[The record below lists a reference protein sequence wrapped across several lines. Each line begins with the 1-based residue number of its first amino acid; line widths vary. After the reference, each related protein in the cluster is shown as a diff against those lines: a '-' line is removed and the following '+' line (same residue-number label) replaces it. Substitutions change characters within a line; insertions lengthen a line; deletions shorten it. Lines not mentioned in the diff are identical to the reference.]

1 MSFSPASPVTGAP
14 ATSLTSPTYTLSADT
29 PPNTGISIQKA
40 VTAIGGTQS
49 GVDTSSSVSR
59 PFTITFSRPANFKT
73 LPSVNPVTGVLPRV
87 PMNEWTLL
95 TRKGVTP
102 LTGQAP
108 VIMTIRTTISVP
120 AGADTADAPNVR
132 AALSLHAGVL
142 WEQSNEID
150 TSLTTGVL

>member
-29 PPNTGISIQKA
+29 PPNAVSIQKA
-40 VTAIGGTQS
+40 VTAIGGTQT

-73 LPSVNPVTGVLPRV
+73 LPPVNALTGVLGRV
-87 PMNEWTLL
+87 PMNVWTLL

-102 LTGQAP
+102 LAGQAP
-108 VIMTIRTTISVP
+108 VTMQVRTEISVP

-142 WEQSNEID
+142 WEQSDQID

>member
-29 PPNTGISIQKA
+29 PPNAFSVQKA

-49 GVDTSSSVSR
+49 GVDASSSVSK
-59 PFTITFSRPANFKT
+59 PFTITFSRPSNFKT
-73 LPSVNPVTGVLPRV
+73 LPAVNPVTGVLPRV
-87 PMNEWTLL
+87 PNNVWVLL
-95 TRKGVTP
+95 TRKGVVP
-102 LTGQAP
+102 LAGQAP
-108 VIMTIRTTISVP
+108 VTMTVRTEISVP
-120 AGADTADAPNVR
+120 AGADSADAPNVR
-132 AALSLHAGVL
+132 AALSLHIGAL

>member
-14 ATSLTSPTYTLSADT
+14 GTSLTSPTYTLSSDT
-29 PPNTGISIQKA
+29 PPDANSIQKA
-40 VTAIGGTQS
+40 VTAIGGTQT
-49 GVDTSSSVSR
+49 GVDASSSVSK
-59 PFTITFSRPANFKT
+59 PFTITFSRPASFKA
-73 LPSVNPVTGVLPRV
+73 LPAVNPVTGVLPRV
-87 PMNEWTLL
+87 PMNVWKLL

-102 LTGQAP
+102 LAGQAP
-108 VIMTIRTTISVP
+108 QNMTIRTEISVP